1 MPPKIKTTNQLQRN
15 VYNKISPKILSPDS
29 DSNFFVNEA
38 EESGKII
45 LKLRLLNK
53 LTIENMCHKLGI
65 TRETYMKLEKGEKIP
80 SKEIS
85 QSLISIF
92 NLKIENKLQT
102 Q

>member
-15 VYNKISPKILSPDS
+15 VYNKISPKILSPDA

-65 TRETYMKLEKGEKIP
+65 TRETYMKLEKGETIP
-80 SKEIS
+80 SQEIS
-85 QSLISIF
+85 QLLISIF

>member
-1 MPPKIKTTNQLQRN
+1 MPTKIITDNQLQRN
-15 VYNKISPKILSPDS
+15 VYNKISPKILSPDA

-65 TRETYMKLEKGEKIP
+65 TRETYMKLEKGASLVQIYTSFIYHGPKII
-80 SKEIS
+80 K
-85 QSLISIF
+85 
-92 NLKIENKLQT
+92 KLLN
-102 Q
+102 

>member
-15 VYNKISPKILSPDS
+15 VYNKISPKILSPDA

-38 EESGKII
+38 QESGKII

>member
-15 VYNKISPKILSPDS
+15 VYNKISPKILSPDA

-53 LTIENMCHKLGI
+53 LSIGDMCHKLDI
-65 TRETYMKLEKGEKIP
+65 NREIYMKLEKGETIP

-85 QSLISIF
+85 QLLISIF

>member
-1 MPPKIKTTNQLQRN
+1 MCKKLNIDKTE
-15 VYNKISPKILSPDS
+15 YK
-29 DSNFFVNEA
+29 
-38 EESGKII
+38 
-45 LKLRLLNK
+45 
-53 LTIENMCHKLGI
+53 
-65 TRETYMKLEKGEKIP
+65 KLEKGEKIP

>member
-1 MPPKIKTTNQLQRN
+1 MPPKIITNQLQRN
-15 VYNKISPKILSPDS
+15 VYNKISPKILSPDA

-38 EESGKII
+38 KESGKII

-53 LTIENMCHKLGI
+53 LSIEDMCHKLDI
-65 TRETYMKLEKGEKIP
+65 NRETYMKLEKGETIP
-80 SKEIS
+80 SQEIS
-85 QSLISIF
+85 QLLISIF

>member
-1 MPPKIKTTNQLQRN
+1 MPPKLITTNQLQRN
-15 VYNKISPKILSPDS
+15 VYNKISPKILSPDA
-29 DSNFFVNEA
+29 DSNFFVNES

-45 LKLRLLNK
+45 LKLSLLNK

>member
-1 MPPKIKTTNQLQRN
+1 MPPKLITTNQLQRN
-15 VYNKISPKILSPDS
+15 VFNKISPKILSPDA

-38 EESGKII
+38 QESGKII

>member
-1 MPPKIKTTNQLQRN
+1 MPPKLITTNQLQRN
-15 VYNKISPKILSPDS
+15 VYNKISPKILSPDA

-53 LTIENMCHKLGI
+53 LTIENMCYKLGI

>member
-1 MPPKIKTTNQLQRN
+1 MPPKKIITTQLQRN
-15 VYNKISPKILSPDS
+15 VYNKISPKILSPDA

-38 EESGKII
+38 KESGKII

-53 LTIENMCHKLGI
+53 LSIEDMCHKLDI
-65 TRETYMKLEKGEKIP
+65 NRETYMKLEKGETIP

-85 QSLISIF
+85 QLLISIY

>member
-1 MPPKIKTTNQLQRN
+1 MPPKLITTNQLQRN
-15 VYNKISPKILSPDS
+15 VYNKISPKILSPDA

>member
-15 VYNKISPKILSPDS
+15 VYNKISPKILSPDA
-29 DSNFFVNEA
+29 DSNFFVNESQ
-38 EESGKII
+38 ESGKII

-53 LTIENMCHKLGI
+53 LTIENMCHKLDI

>member
-1 MPPKIKTTNQLQRN
+1 MPPKIITTNQLQRN
-15 VYNKISPKILSPDS
+15 VYNKISPKILSPDA

>member
-15 VYNKISPKILSPDS
+15 VYNKISPKILSPDA

-53 LTIENMCHKLGI
+53 LSIEDMCHKLEMNK
-65 TRETYMKLEKGEKIP
+65 ETYMKLEKGEIIP

>member
-1 MPPKIKTTNQLQRN
+1 MPPKIIISQLQRN
-15 VYNKISPKILSPDS
+15 VYNKISPKILSPDA
-29 DSNFFVNEA
+29 DSNFFVNES

>member
-1 MPPKIKTTNQLQRN
+1 MPPKLITTNQLQRN
-15 VYNKISPKILSPDS
+15 VFNKISPKILSPDA

-38 EESGKII
+38 QESGKII

-92 NLKIENKLQT
+92 NLKIENKLQI